1 MVKKNGSTGLWPVT
15 SEKYRRGGTGFQP
28 VSSFKITRRN
38 LPHWQEPNRTYF
50 LSWRCATSENL
61 TLEERKTVLDAL
73 RYWDGQKWT
82 VYAAVVMPDHVHVLA
97 QPLPQG
103 EGKTF
108 DLGEILHSVKSFSAH
123 RINRMR
129 ERHGSVW
136 QDERYD
142 RIVRDD
148 KEFQEKWE
156 YIRNNPVKN
165 GLCQRP
171 EDYLWL
177 YEKNE

>member
-1 MVKKNGSTGLWPVT
+1 M
-15 SEKYRRGGTGFQP
+15 
-28 VSSFKITRRN
+28 SSFKITRRN
-38 LPHWQEPNRTYF
+38 LPHWQEPNRIYF
-50 LSWRCATSENL
+50 LSWRCVKDEVL
-61 TLEERKTVLDAL
+61 TPEERKIVLETL
-73 RYWDGQKWT
+73 QYWDKRKWII
-82 VYAAVVMPDHVHVLA
+82 YAAVVMPDHAHVLA
-97 QPLPQG
+97 QPLTQCE
-103 EGKTF
+103 EGAY

-123 RINRMR
+123 RINQQRR
-129 ERHGSVW
+129 RQGSVW

-148 KEFQEKWE
+148 KEFREKWE